1 MKKLLYYAFFVSIPI
16 ISILFWNWL
25 FSDYDIPYQNY
36 IPWEFIVKYKIPTV
50 NNTKWKWINTFDVST
65 LEDEMQESLDDDQ
78 KLSITD
84 TVPNLN
90 MAFIFIEWNQDSQ
103 NVIDSLES
111 NDNIE
116 YVQPNYIY
124 HLENINT
131 NDPYTGLLWALD
143 NQWQEVNGV
152 VWTPW
157 EDLDWAKMWNTFS
170 GSLSMW
176 GPGRIVW
183 VVDDWV
189 NYNHEDLKNQM
200 RSGNCKINGE
210 FIPCN
215 HWYDFV
221 NDDNDPMPKTFD
233 GHWTSVAW
241 IIASEVNNW
250 KWSIWVNPKAKIV
263 ALKAGEGEGL
273 TSNAIIKA
281 VNFAT
286 ENWIKIINGSYW
298 SYGYNPWAFEAYS
311 QFRNSWWIL
320 VFSAWNDGTNNDETP
335 HYPSSYDLDN
345 IIAVAATDQNSDL
358 INTNTSNWWSNRW
371 VESVDIWA
379 PWVDIYISDVNR
391 NYNTIHFIDFRKK
404 SFEDLENMWFLFYP
418 NVDNFAKTTT
428 GKLRFNY
435 QFCEDWAYVES
446 PNIDVN
452 DSIWKTLYLDL
463 NIACGNSLWE
473 DRERLS
479 FQIDTWAW
487 YYEVKKFW
495 TGSKSYYF
503 YEDNINY
510 NNMKYKFIFHKDSAS
525 SWFSCGVREIEIPWN
540 IWWPNDYYDYFL
552 WTSAASPH
560 VAWLVSL
567 AWMFRPDLSAQEIK
581 QAILDNGDPLPS
593 LDWKTVSGKRINA
606 YNTLVALD
614 NYAPI
619 PPILTTPTSW
629 QTFTWE
635 WNNFS
640 INFKWQPT
648 TDTWVWVS
656 GYILELSQNEW
667 FNSLITWITLES
679 TQSNISITSWNYYW
693 RVKAFD
699 KRWNTWNYS
708 KINQFT
714 ILETNNQPTDNTPP
728 TVWLTNSSNTWRNS
742 NISITLT
749 ANDEDSWLSWWKAKY
764 YWSDSN
770 SSTLTQC
777 RSNGTWYSSWESI
790 TYSSEGISYL
800 YVCAYDNAGNSN
812 ISSGVYKIDKIPP
825 TISLNNSSNSWK
837 TGDIPIT
844 LNSNDQTSWLS
855 WSAKYFRSNSSGTTF
870 NECRTNGSGFN
881 NNEIIINSSE
891 WTKYLYICAYDN
903 AGNSNFGSWIYKLDK
918 STPIISINY
927 SSTDNCTNSDI
938 TVFVNATDEISW
950 IPNDWYSRD
959 NKQTRWLSTWI
970 TLNDNWT
977 GIVFVKDN
985 AWNTTWIEYNVSWIN
1000 SDTLVVT
1007 PNNVIWWECITLTG
1021 SISVNNSSCWANISY
1036 SREDFWTWTTTWE
1049 FTYTLMWTWIRTWSV
1064 TVSDST
1070 LNQTVQTNIIYTWT
1084 DTQPSLTITDYTYSN
1099 QIKSTNGVNIWNIV
1113 TLLWAN
1119 DWACWNSSEFIN
1131 ATYVFCDNW
1140 SASIINNELIINAP
1154 NNSEWSSICSITF
1167 TDDEGNTV
1175 IWKIAYSYNTKTSW
1189 GWGGGWWGWGWWGW
1203 WGGWSK
1209 KTNIDDI
1216 KDLIHEDD
1224 NNEENVTNKIYD
1236 LNDLIHENDENNNKK
1251 VVKVD
1256 SFLNPINSQNINNNS
1271 VIINESY
1278 NWFLIWEPWEILSNG
1293 FTRELNNAYHFAYI
1307 NWITTMNDIE
1317 TANMNWTLK
1326 RIEMAKM
1333 LSQYAINVLWRQP
1346 DTSKTIKFNDIS
1358 LELDQQY
1365 SYWITKA
1372 YQLWIMWQNVNNF
1385 RPFDIVTRAEFATAL
1400 SRLLYWT
1407 KDWTDN
1413 YYSTHL
1419 DKLFVEWIISNPD
1432 PNMHELRWYVMLML
1446 MRSYM

>member
-1 MKKLLYYAFFVSIPI
+1 MKKLLYYTFFVSIPVV
-16 ISILFWNWL
+16 SILFWNWW
-25 FSDYDIPYQNY
+25 FSDYGIPYQDY
-36 IPWEFIVKYKIPTV
+36 VPWEFIVKYKVPTH
-50 NNTKWKWINTFDVST
+50 NNTKWKRISTFDVST
-65 LEDEMQESLDDDQ
+65 LENEMQESLDDDQ
-78 KLSITD
+78 KLSVTD
-84 TVPNLN
+84 TLPNLN
-90 MAFIFIEWNQDSQ
+90 MAFISVEWNQDTQ
-103 NVIDSLES
+103 DIINRLKN

-116 YVQPNYIY
+116 YIEPNHIRYIDS
-124 HLENINT
+124 INA
-131 NDPYTGLLWALD
+131 DDSQRDLLWALD
-143 NQWQEVNGV
+143 NQWQTIDNGTYITTWV
-152 VWTPW
+152 SW
-157 EDLDWAKMWNTFS
+157 EDIDWVKMWDIFS
-170 GSLSMW
+170 GSFSSS
-176 GPGRIVW
+176 GPWSLVW
-183 VVDDWV
+183 VIDLWV
-189 NYNHEDLKNQM
+189 NYNHEDLKDNM
-200 RSGNCKINGE
+200 RGESCILSWSSITCK
-210 FIPCN
+210 
-215 HWYDFV
+215 HWYDFL
-221 NDDNDPMPKTFD
+221 NDDNDPMPWTD
-233 GHWTSVAW
+233 QSHWTH
-241 IIASEVNNW
+241 IAGTIAAKMNNW
-250 KWSIWVNPKAKIV
+250 KWIIWVNPNTKI
-263 ALKAGEGEGL
+263 ASLKAWEWNL
-273 TSNAIIKA
+273 SSSAIIKA
-281 VNFAT
+281 VDFAT
-286 ENWIKIINGSYW
+286 ENWIKIINASYW
-298 SYGYNPWAFEAYS
+298 WAGYNSWEYEAMLK
-311 QFRNSWWIL
+311 FKNAWWIF
-320 VFSAWNDGTNNDETP
+320 VAGAGNNGSNNDYNP
-335 HYPSSYDLDN
+335 FYPSSYDLNN
-345 IIAVAATDQNSDL
+345 IIAVAATTQTWDL
-358 INTNTSNWWSNRW
+358 ADFSCYWPT
-371 VESVDIWA
+371 SVDVWA
-379 PWVDIYISDVNR
+379 PWVNILSSAVDSHYNPIYYFN
-391 NYNTIHFIDFRKK
+391 FR
-404 SFEDLENMWFLFYP
+404 ENKTFDAITGAWFKLYP
-418 NVDNFAKTTT
+418 SEDNFTWTKSYS
-428 GKLRFNY
+428 LRLNY
-435 QFCEDWAYVES
+435 QFCQSWAYVES
-446 PNIDVN
+446 PSIDITEAIW
-452 DSIWKTLYLDL
+452 DKLWMTMSITC
-463 NIACGNSLWE
+463 ANSLSE
-473 DRERLS
+473 DREYLW
-479 FQIDTWAW
+479 IEINTWAW
-487 YYEVKKFW
+487 YHEIKRHW
-495 TGSKSYYF
+495 TGTIRKLDLGYVTS
-503 YEDNINY
+503 DTL
-510 NNMKYKFIFHKDSAS
+510 KYKIVFHKDEAS
-525 SWFSCGVREIEIPWN
+525 SWFSCGIYRISIPWKV
-540 IWWPNDYYDYFL
+540 WWPDNFYQFSN
-552 WTSAASPH
+552 WTSMATPH

-581 QAILDNGDPLPS
+581 QAIMDNGDPLPS

-635 WNNFS
+635 WTNFS
-640 INFKWQPT
+640 INFEWQPT
-648 TDTWVWVS
+648 TDSWVWVS

-699 KRWNTWNYS
+699 KKWNTWNYS

-714 ILETNNQPTDNTPP
+714 ILETNNQPTDNTSP
-728 TVWLTNSSNTWRNS
+728 TIWLTNSSNTWRNS

-812 ISSGVYKIDKIPP
+812 ISSGVYKVDKIPP

-837 TGDIPIT
+837 NENIPIT
-844 LNSNDQTSWLS
+844 LNSNDETSWLS
-855 WSAKYFRSNSSGTTF
+855 WNAKYFRSNSSGTTL

-881 NNEIIINSSE
+881 NNEIIIDSRE

-918 STPIISINY
+918 SAPIISINY
-927 SSTDNCTNSDI
+927 SSTNNCTNSDV
-938 TVFVNATDEISW
+938 TVFVSATDGISW

-1000 SDTLVVT
+1000 SDTLVIT
-1007 PNNVIWWECITLTG
+1007 PNNVIWWECTTLTG
-1021 SISVNNSSCWANISY
+1021 NISVNNSSWWSNISY

-1064 TVSDST
+1064 TISDST

-1189 GWGGGWWGWGWWGW
+1189 GWGGGWWG
-1203 WGGWSK
+1203 GWSK

-1224 NNEENVTNKIYD
+1224 NDEGNVTNKIYD

-1271 VIINESY
+1271 VIINENY

-1293 FTRELNNAYHFAYI
+1293 YTREINNAYHFAYI
-1307 NWITTMNDIE
+1307 NWITTMNNIE

-1333 LSQYAINVLWRQP
+1333 LSQYAINVLWKQP
-1346 DTSKTIKFNDIS
+1346 NTSKNIKFNDVP
-1358 LELDQQY
+1358 LELNQQY
-1365 SYWITKA
+1365 NYWITKA

-1407 KDWTDN
+1407 KDWTSN

-1419 DKLFVEWIISNPD
+1419 DKLFVEWIISNTD

>member
-1 MKKLLYYAFFVSIPI
+1 MKSFWYVLVLLIYIFLLPCFLYSSGISLNDNFSNYINKPNYVPWEVIIKYKTDNNIKKSSQLKILEQDLSVQNLEIKDTIPDSNIAIVSIKDNK
-16 ISILFWNWL
+16 SV
-25 FSDYDIPYQNY
+25 
-36 IPWEFIVKYKIPTV
+36 EET
-50 NNTKWKWINTFDVST
+50 INE
-65 LEDEMQESLDDDQ
+65 LKQ
-78 KLSITD
+78 
-84 TVPNLN
+84 
-90 MAFIFIEWNQDSQ
+90 
-103 NVIDSLES
+103 
-111 NDNIE
+111 NDNLE
-116 YVQPNYIY
+116 YVQPNYY
-124 HLENINT
+124 YYEMWINT
-131 NDPYTGLLWALD
+131 DDPYTDKLRWLD
-143 NQWQEVNGV
+143 NNGYGIER
-152 VWTPW
+152 T
-157 EDLDWAKMWNTFS
+157 KMWDVFS
-170 GSLSMW
+170 GYIPSFW
-176 GPGRIVW
+176 TWNIIW
-183 VVDDWV
+183 VVDAWV
-189 NYNHEDLKNQM
+189 NYNHEDLITQM
-200 RSGNCKINGE
+200 WEGI
-210 FIPCN
+210 
-215 HWYDFV
+215 WYDFI
-221 NDDNDPMPKTFD
+221 NDDNDPMPSAID
-233 GHWTSVAW
+233 SHWTHVAW
-241 IIASEVNNW
+241 TIAAAGNNW
-250 KWSIWVNPKAKIV
+250 KWIIWINPKAKIMS
-263 ALKAGEGEGL
+263 LKALENGGWN
-273 TSNAIIKA
+273 TYYVSNAIKYAADNWAKI
-281 VNFAT
+281 VNT
-286 ENWIKIINGSYW
+286 SLWWEITDNMLLESISYLR
-298 SYGYNPWAFEAYS
+298 SK
-311 QFRNSWWIL
+311 WWIL
-320 VFSAWNDGTNNDETP
+320 ITAAGNEGLNNEI
-335 HYPSSYDLDN
+335 YPTYPCNYNLDN
-345 IIAVAATDQNSDL
+345 IICVAATTETWDL
-358 INTNTSNWWSNRW
+358 ATFSNYWKN
-371 VESVDIWA
+371 SVDIWA
-379 PWVDIYISDVNR
+379 PWSNIYSTSVDEL
-391 NYNTIHFIDFRKK
+391 YNSIHNIDFKNKTESNLNNAEWSIHWPINFNNLSRWWYTLFSTDWTYITSPIINVEKNK
-404 SFEDLENMWFLFYP
+404 DLLI
-418 NVDNFAKTTT
+418 KITTQCNSAQDYIV
-428 GKLRFNY
+428 L
-435 QFCEDWAYVES
+435 W
-446 PNIDVN
+446 VN
-452 DSIWKTLYLDL
+452 
-463 NIACGNSLWE
+463 
-473 DRERLS
+473 
-479 FQIDTWAW
+479 TWAW
-487 YYEVKKFW
+487 LTWVIAYSKWIHSEYINVWHSSNNKLQYEIYYGNDWYLAQWCILLDANVQ
-495 TGSKSYYF
+495 TS
-503 YEDNINY
+503 
-510 NNMKYKFIFHKDSAS
+510 
-525 SWFSCGVREIEIPWN
+525 
-540 IWWPNDYYDYFL
+540 NDYTWPSTYEYMQ
-552 WTSAASPH
+552 WTSMATPH

-567 AWMFRPDLSAQEIK
+567 ARSFRPDLSAQEII
-581 QAILDNGDPLPS
+581 QYIIDNWDSLPA
-593 LDWKTVSGKRINA
+593 LNWRTVSWKKINA
-606 YNTLVALD
+606 YNALVALD

-619 PPILTTPTSW
+619 PPILNTPTSW

-635 WNNFS
+635 WTNFS
-640 INFKWQPT
+640 INFEWQPT

-656 GYILELSQNEW
+656 GYVFELSQNEW

-699 KRWNTWNYS
+699 KRWNIWDYS

-714 ILETNNQPTDNTPP
+714 ILETNNQTTDNTPP
-728 TVWLTNSSNTWRNS
+728 TVWLTNISNTWKNS

-812 ISSGVYKIDKIPP
+812 ISSGVYKLDKIPP
-825 TISLNNSSNSWK
+825 TISLNNSSNSWENE
-837 TGDIPIT
+837 DIPIT

-855 WSAKYFRSNSSGTTF
+855 WNAKYFRSNSSGTTL

-918 STPIISINY
+918 SAPIISINY
-927 SSTDNCTNSDI
+927 SSTDNCTNSDV
-938 TVFVNATDEISW
+938 TVFVNAIDGISW

-977 GIVFVKDN
+977 GIVYVKDN

-1000 SDTLVVT
+1000 SDTLIAT
-1007 PNNVIWWECITLTG
+1007 PNNVIWWECTTLTG
-1021 SISVNNSSCWANISY
+1021 SISVNNSSCWSNISY

-1064 TVSDST
+1064 TISDST
-1070 LNQTVQTNIIYTWT
+1070 LNQTVQTNIFYTWT

-1224 NNEENVTNKIYD
+1224 NDEENVTNKIYD
-1236 LNDLIHENDENNNKK
+1236 LNNLIHENDENNNKK

-1271 VIINESY
+1271 IIINKNY

-1293 FTRELNNAYHFAYI
+1293 YTRELNNAYHFAYI

-1333 LSQYAINVLWRQP
+1333 LSQYAINVLWKQP
-1346 DTSKTIKFNDIS
+1346 DTSKVIKFNDVS

-1365 SYWITKA
+1365 NYWITKA
-1372 YQLWIMWQNVNNF
+1372 YQIWIMWQNVSNF

-1419 DKLFVEWIISNPD
+1419 DKLFVEWIISNTN